1 MKITCKQCGIVLTV
15 DSQDVELHP
24 GLCDVCMNTVPAT
37 VEFIQDNQPNIETKM
52 EDQVITPEVVEE
64 LVEEVVE
71 TPVEQEEVSLPQS
84 EGEVLEVPGSEPIVP
99 GEVEEFKIEEEVPVV
114 EPTPVQE

>member
-64 LVEEVVE
+64 VIE

-84 EGEVLEVPGSEPIVP
+84 EGEVLEVPESEPITP
-99 GEVEEFKIEEEVPVV
+99 EEVEEFKIEEEVPVV
-114 EPTPVQE
+114 EPTLVQE

>member
-37 VEFIQDNQPNIETKM
+37 VEFIQDNQSNIETKM
-52 EDQVITPEVVEE
+52 EDQIITPEAVG
-64 LVEEVVE
+64 EVVE

-114 EPTPVQE
+114 EPTPAQE